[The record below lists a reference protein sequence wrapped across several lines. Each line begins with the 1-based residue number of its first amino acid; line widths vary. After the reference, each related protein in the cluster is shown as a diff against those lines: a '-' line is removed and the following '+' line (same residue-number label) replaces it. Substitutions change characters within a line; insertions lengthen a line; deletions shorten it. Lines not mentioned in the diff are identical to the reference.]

1 MPNLST
7 PTAIAAGLAWDEA
20 MMRWKRAQEAVQ
32 ERRTRETLQAR
43 REAAV
48 ELDRARREYL
58 RATGQERGVR

>member
-1 MPNLST
+1 
-7 PTAIAAGLAWDEA
+7 
-20 MMRWKRAQEAVQ
+20 MRWKRAQEAVQ